1 MRESLPVSSVEERET
16 NVEYNAVCFAIWGG
30 ADKNERSSQ
39 GGHNQNAE
47 IT

>member
-1 MRESLPVSSVEERET
+1 MRESQPVSSMEEREI
-16 NVEYNAVCFAIWGG
+16 NVEYNAVRFAIWGG
-30 ADKNERSSQ
+30 AGKNKRSSQ